1 MPNLYNNVTQGN
13 LLPSVIVLILLQA
26 RQVFVFADKST
37 PWTPPALQTP
47 QITRT
52 LALYSNEVVLAMVF
66 MPVVVEIP
74 LWRLGTRF
82 PAPAR
87 KMKAEYV
94 SFCVSFFQNICE
106 QELTHVHS
114 DHRRPLSVS
123 LVATQQLVIL
133 QAVVQNHSEAQ

>member
-1 MPNLYNNVTQGN
+1 FYAAYQRVIPTSGARARLLVLAGTSHQALNTSSSTINLPNLYNNVTQGN

-66 MPVVVEIP
+66 MP
-74 LWRLGTRF
+74 
-82 PAPAR
+82 
-87 KMKAEYV
+87 
-94 SFCVSFFQNICE
+94 
-106 QELTHVHS
+106 
-114 DHRRPLSVS
+114 
-123 LVATQQLVIL
+123 
-133 QAVVQNHSEAQ
+133 